1 MPSIDTENGSVTP
14 AMALSPLSVVKPL
27 MSSGLCAVEACNAI
41 APSGSA
47 CTDQPS
53 SGRLSSR
60 ILPLKVSGNAVAP
73 APPAPWK
80 PMVAAW
86 PFAMCPELP

>member
-1 MPSIDTENGSVTP
+1 
-14 AMALSPLSVVKPL
+14 MALSPVSVVKAGVSTP
-27 MSSGLCAVEACNAI
+27 MSSGLHAI
-41 APSGSA
+41 SA
-47 CTDQPS
+47 AIVATPRSDRPTSIDHPS

-80 PMVAAW
+80 PMVAAC